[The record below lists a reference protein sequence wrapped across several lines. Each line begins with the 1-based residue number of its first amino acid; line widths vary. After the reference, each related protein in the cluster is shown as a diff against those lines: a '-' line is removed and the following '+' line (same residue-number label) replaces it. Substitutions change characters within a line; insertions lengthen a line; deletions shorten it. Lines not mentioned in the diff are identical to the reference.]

1 MERARRDE
9 QNVVGRNHPILG
21 VDGCSFHN
29 RQNVPLHA
37 LAAHIRPMPGLAP
50 RNLVDL
56 VQKYDPRVLHAFHR
70 QPRHLVHVDQPRL
83 LLLHQVLERLH
94 HLHLPLLGALA
105 KQARKHVLDVHV
117 HIFRPLRGHKLKA
130 RLIAVA
136 HIQLHHP
143 FIQLALAELL
153 PQLLPAPLISS
164 PLVAGLRGSLL
175 NLGLGS
181 LVVVVN
187 YGRFGGGQLHHLHR
201 AYPGGSHHHRGRPRA
216 LRSRRNLR
224 WWRRQQQVQ
233 QPVLGVQLRLVL
245 HVLHLLLAHH
255 VDGDLHQVAH
265 NRLHVAPHI
274 SHLGKLR
281 RLHLEER
288 RAGQLGQPPRN
299 LRLAHARRSNH
310 DDVLGHDVFG
320 QLGRELLPTHPVAQ
334 RNRHRAL
341 GRALPH
347 HILIQLRHNLAR
359 SHLIERQRLIVR
371 RSW

>member
-9 QNVVGRNHPILG
+9 QNVVGRNHPVLG
-21 VDGCSFHN
+21 VDGSPFHN

-50 RNLVDL
+50 RDLVDL
-56 VQKYDPRVLHAFHR
+56 VQKYDPRVLHPLHR

-83 LLLHQVLERLH
+83 LLLHQVLEGLH

-105 KQARKHVLDVHV
+105 KQARKHVLDIHV
-117 HIFRPLRGHKLKA
+117 HIFRPLRGHELEA

-136 HIQLHHP
+136 HIDLHHP
-143 FIQLALAELL
+143 LIQLALAELL
-153 PQLLPAPLISS
+153 AQLLPRA
-164 PLVAGLRGSLL
+164 LVARLVLLLR
-175 NLGLGS
+175 S
-181 LVVVVN
+181 LVAARLALDRAGNCLRVL
-187 YGRFGGGQLHHLHR
+187 RQLQLHHLHR
-201 AYPGGSHHHRGRPRA
+201 ADPSRSHHHRGRPRA
-216 LRSRRNLR
+216 LRRRRNRLR
-224 WWRRQQQVQ
+224 RHGRQQQIE
-233 QPVLGVQLRLVL
+233 QPVLGVQLGLVL

-281 RLHLEER
+281 RLHLQER

-299 LRLAHARRSNH
+299 LRLAHARRPNH

-320 QLGRELLPTHPVAQ
+320 QLRRQLLPSHPVPQ

-347 HILIQLRHNLAR
+347 HIFVQLRHNLAR
-359 SHLIERQRLIVR
+359 SHLIQRQSLVVR
-371 RSW
+371 RPR